1 LSVQKNEVYSN
12 FIYITIKH
20 PKFLALM
27 EKIYFHLMQI
37 NEKHQL
43 IPEFG
48 NQILKLELVYQN
60 HIIIKLIQLIVL
72 LLYI

>member
-1 LSVQKNEVYSN
+1 
-12 FIYITIKH
+12 
-20 PKFLALM
+20 
-27 EKIYFHLMQI
+27 MQI

>member
-1 LSVQKNEVYSN
+1 
-12 FIYITIKH
+12 
-20 PKFLALM
+20 M

-72 LLYI
+72 LLYIDFC